1 MSPIFDFSC
10 PKCGHH
16 EDDVI
21 VSRDGVEKMCPN
33 CEFFMKKKP
42 SRFHP
47 IFNGADFTPIFYP
60 KRGQT

>member
-1 MSPIFDFSC
+1 V
-10 PKCGHH
+10 KCGHH

-33 CEFFMKKKP
+33 CDFFMKKKP

-47 IFNGADFTPIFYP
+47 VFNGNGWTEKIY
-60 KRGQT
+60 KRGAA